1 MQGVMESPEYVATM
15 NYISRTNTELM
26 SGKGADIIAI
36 DVLPYYQYA
45 ASGYLEDLRFYMDA
59 DENFNI
65 NGYRRDII
73 EAAEYNSGQYM
84 LPTGFWFQFLTF
96 DNTKVSAAAAAAMR
110 GKAGF
115 TYWEYMDMIH
125 DQLIADDSGAM
136 AIDFFRGAL
145 HAVLRVLNGDFKKYV
160 DLEKKEAHFTD
171 SDFAEMLERIKR
183 QRADGYFYPQP
194 DSPEDLISLL
204 SEQYYYQFI
213 GYTLLPQLF
222 KSEPDETLRSIF
234 NITENDEIAGLMLNS
249 EGQARF
255 TYGLLF
261 AINANSPNK
270 KLAWEFLKF
279 LLSEEM
285 QQTNIQ
291 WGFPVNNAAF
301 IEKTKEGFADGL
313 TDDGRREITKAENIE
328 AYNAYMAC
336 LERFLSVLTYYKL
349 EEPVIDNMVE
359 KEVELFLRGSESAE
373 EAAASLQN
381 KVQIYLNE

>member
-1 MQGVMESPEYVATM
+1 M
-15 NYISRTNTELM
+15 
-26 SGKGADIIAI
+26 
-36 DVLPYYQYA
+36 
-45 ASGYLEDLRFYMDA
+45 
-59 DENFNI
+59 
-65 NGYRRDII
+65 
-73 EAAEYNSGQYM
+73 
-84 LPTGFWFQFLTF
+84 
-96 DNTKVSAAAAAAMR
+96 
-110 GKAGF
+110 
-115 TYWEYMDMIH
+115 
-125 DQLIADDSGAM
+125 
-136 AIDFFRGAL
+136 
-145 HAVLRVLNGDFKKYV
+145 NGDFKKYV
-160 DLEKKEAHFTD
+160 DLEKKETHFTD
-171 SDFAEMLERIKR
+171 SDFVEMLERIKR

-313 TDDGRREITKAENIE
+313 TDDGRREITKAESIE